1 MEKQMGNLMET
12 IMVSNSS
19 SNLSERS
26 FSESLEEKES
36 IFSFLKV

>member
-19 SNLSERS
+19 SNLSDRS
-26 FSESLEEKES
+26 FSEPMEKKES
-36 IFSFLKV
+36 ILSFLKV